1 MTDIGTNITVAMITR
16 NEEGAIGKVV
26 GDILAALPSAEIIIV
41 DSSDD
46 KTPEIAEQM
55 GVTVIRQ
62 YPPEGYGPAMDK
74 ALRAGG
80 RAVTVTLDC
89 DDTYPVDR
97 IEPMARMVL
106 EDDFDL
112 VDGNRLSRK
121 PVAMPWLNYL
131 ANWGFAWM
139 ASVLFF
145 RRIKDLHSGMRA
157 YRAGL
162 PAELNCPK
170 RFAGFI
176 RTLTTRVTSLSTMT
190 PRQRVYF
197 ELLRIS
203 EPNAEGDGSWIINN
217 IPSHSEIASWVG
229 AEKGIVADAIGSLA
243 REGVVARKHK
253 SLVIKDHQ
261 RLVRLTD
268 AR

>member
-1 MTDIGTNITVAMITR
+1 MTDIGSNITVAMITR

-26 GDILAALPSAEIIIV
+26 GDIQAALPSAEIIIV

-46 KTPEIAEQM
+46 NTAGIAEQM

-62 YPPEGYGPAMDK
+62 YPPEGYGPAMNK
-74 ALRAGG
+74 ALRAGT

-106 EDDFDL
+106 EDGYDL
-112 VDGNRLSRK
+112 VDGNRLARK
-121 PVAMPWLNYL
+121 PAAMPWLNYL

-162 PAELNCPK
+162 PAELNCTPNG
-170 RFAGFI
+170 AALPVSLLLMPI
-176 RTLTTRVTSLSTMT
+176 RTGKK
-190 PRQRVYF
+190 F
-197 ELLRIS
+197 
-203 EPNAEGDGSWIINN
+203 
-217 IPSHSEIASWVG
+217 
-229 AEKGIVADAIGSLA
+229 
-243 REGVVARKHK
+243 GVVDIPYRIRIGESVMDPLPSAWWTLKRI
-253 SLVIKDHQ
+253 LA
-261 RLVRLTD
+261 VRFGGG
-268 AR
+268 